1 MCVDVSDVETPDL
14 RGYAGCICD
23 RANFE
28 GIRFF
33 VVVCL
38 LFRASEVPGVVQR
51 LGVIEHFYEN
61 SLI

>member
-1 MCVDVSDVETPDL
+1 MVMLDVSVIEPTSKESGFL
-14 RGYAGCICD
+14 LL
-23 RANFE
+23 F
-28 GIRFF
+28 
-33 VVVCL
+33 CL